1 MAESG
6 SSYSKWWQQSSK
18 AACGISGQCMA
29 LVSLGFC
36 SSLSSLSFVGGGVG
50 IRWPEAGVGICR
62 DEGEGETRERREEE
76 NYVFYEGVQFVFKT
90 ELDTIA
96 LGTGRLFSHH
106 QRCSIDSSNP
116 KFWFWCKF

>member
-62 DEGEGETRERREEE
+62 DEGEGETRER
-76 NYVFYEGVQFVFKT
+76 
-90 ELDTIA
+90 D
-96 LGTGRLFSHH
+96 GRKKIIG
-106 QRCSIDSSNP
+106 SINLCL
-116 KFWFWCKF
+116 KLNWIL